1 MKYHINTILVHE
13 KLKEDCECP
22 LCRIEREVEEQFLNE
37 FLNDAVMDDGKR
49 TEVGEKGFCAEHYKK
64 LFLRQ
69 NKLSLALQIK
79 TRLEKLKEGEGNP
92 TDTRTGLKTSN
103 FIKDSAET
111 CVICNELSTAMM
123 RYYVSFAEMFVAEE
137 NFKEELA
144 ETKGFCSRHYAK
156 LLDYAVYAGAKSKDY
171 IVLLNEIQHENEERI
186 LKELQWFCD
195 KHDYRNRLLPLGTSE
210 NVLQRAYEKL
220 YGKKIT
226 D

>member
-22 LCRIEREVEEQFLNE
+22 LCRIEAAVEEQFLTE
-37 FLNDAVMDDGKR
+37 YLNDAVMDDKKR

-64 LFLRQ
+64 LFARQ

-79 TRLEKLKEGEGNP
+79 TRLEKISVNEGNP
-92 TDTRTGLKTSN
+92 SDIKSGLKTSN
-103 FIKDSAET
+103 FLKDSSET
-111 CVICNELSTAMM
+111 CVICNELHTAMM
-123 RYYVSFAEMFVAEE
+123 RYYVSFAELFVEE
-137 NFKEELA
+137 PEFQNELLA
-144 ETKGFCSRHYAK
+144 TKGFCHRHYAK
-156 LLDYAVYAGAKSKDY
+156 LLDYAVYAGNKSKEY
-171 IVLLNEIQHENEERI
+171 IAVLNKVQTTNEQRI

-210 NVLQRAYEKL
+210 NVLQRAFEKL